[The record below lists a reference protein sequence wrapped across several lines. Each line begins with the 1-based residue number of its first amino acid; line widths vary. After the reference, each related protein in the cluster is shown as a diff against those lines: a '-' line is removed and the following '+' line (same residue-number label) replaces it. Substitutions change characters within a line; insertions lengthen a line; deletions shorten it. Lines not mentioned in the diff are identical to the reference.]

1 MKQEA
6 RLGTRM
12 HGLYRMPGNPFE
24 AVDVDGRPRLP
35 MTIDDDAPSNGTP
48 PGPFVDIDPDTG
60 RSLMSNVLLAE
71 ALHWTI
77 E

>member
-1 MKQEA
+1 
-6 RLGTRM
+6 
-12 HGLYRMPGNPFE
+12 
-24 AVDVDGRPRLP
+24 

-60 RSLMSNVLLAE
+60 RSLMSNVLLAK